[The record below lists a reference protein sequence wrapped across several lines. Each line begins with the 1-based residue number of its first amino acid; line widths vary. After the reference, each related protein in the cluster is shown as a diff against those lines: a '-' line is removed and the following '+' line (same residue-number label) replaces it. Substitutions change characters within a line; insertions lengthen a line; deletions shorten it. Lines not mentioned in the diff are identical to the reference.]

1 MTPEKLATDV
11 EAPIIQ
17 TWSALDHPTSSPF
30 FLSLSL
36 SFFFPWV
43 IIIADPHHGT
53 RRNKTERHPS
63 RWRASERPIKV
74 KSRAWDVWR
83 TGHYVQRYR
92 RWFSFHSFPCGVVT
106 CQRVQQHKKMWIV
119 SSLSARRDDV
129 NHKPRISNLIF
140 FFIGKIRFSLVISNR
155 PRKKCHRNP
164 SMSFIVVQG
173 RHVQVHRVRGHS
185 DRYDNSSSFDQRIE
199 MFVLVFISSVG
210 HVNHSFK
217 WNVRILWE
225 KIKPNYSSFSFFF
238 PMYLFFYMRFQDVP
252 P

>member
-129 NHKPRISNLIF
+129 NHKPRIPNLIF
-140 FFIGKIRFSLVISNR
+140 FFISEKFGSPWWFLIDLEKNVIAIRRCPSLWCRADTCKFTECAVI
-155 PRKKCHRNP
+155 PTDTTTAP
-164 SMSFIVVQG
+164 
-173 RHVQVHRVRGHS
+173 HS
-185 DRYDNSSSFDQRIE
+185 TKE
-199 MFVLVFISSVG
+199 
-210 HVNHSFK
+210 
-217 WNVRILWE
+217 
-225 KIKPNYSSFSFFF
+225 
-238 PMYLFFYMRFQDVP
+238 
-252 P
+252 